1 MKTIKHALL
10 PKFILLGLLCLPVTQ
25 AAYAQQGMMSERGG
39 MMYDADS
46 SRMYGYGMGMG
57 MMDGSGMGMGMGMG
71 MMDGSGM
78 GMGHMGMGPSLWQLD
93 LSDKQREQAWQIMRE
108 MRDKQWDLMKKAQD
122 SGVDMNKLYSN
133 PTPEPDKIGK
143 AYSNMADLQRQM
155 LENHVEAQNR
165 IYQLLNEEQRKQ
177 LQEKRSYYHR

>member
-1 MKTIKHALL
+1 MKTIKHTLL
-10 PKFILLGLLCLPVTQ
+10 PNFILLGLLCLPVTQ
-25 AAYAQQGMMSERGG
+25 AAYAQHGMMMSERGE
-39 MMYDADS
+39 MMYDDDS
-46 SRMYGYGMGMG
+46 HRMRGYGMG
-57 MMDGSGMGMGMGMG
+57 MMDGSGMGMMGGPGMGM
-71 MMDGSGM
+71 M

-108 MRDKQWDLMKKAQD
+108 MRDKQWELMKKAHD
-122 SGVDMNKLYSN
+122 SGANMSELYSN
-133 PTPEPDKIGK
+133 PTPEPDKVGK

-177 LQEKRSYYHR
+177 LQEKRRYYYRDNR

>member
-1 MKTIKHALL
+1 MKTIKHTLL

-39 MMYDADS
+39 MMYDDDS
-46 SRMYGYGMGMG
+46 RRMRGYGMG
-57 MMDGSGMGMGMGMG
+57 MMDGSGMGMGMG

-93 LSDKQREQAWQIMRE
+93 LNDKQREQAWQIMRE
-108 MRDKQWDLMKKAQD
+108 TRDKQWELMKKAQD
-122 SGVDMNKLYSN
+122 SGVDMSKLYSN
-133 PTPEPDKIGK
+133 PTPEPDKVGK
-143 AYSNMADLQRQM
+143 AYSTMTDLQRQM

-177 LQEKRSYYHR
+177 LQEKRSYNYRDNR